1 MKYLVHFFLSLLYTD
16 ERHLGW
22 DPTMRIF
29 RKADNDD
36 IRYII
41 SVQTRTLTDPTSVC
55 TDYYRT
61 GRIVSDYGTIKLRG
75 RGTRVWE
82 VTQCT
87 KEGEPLPGDPTT
99 MILKDYWVDADR
111 DREGDIHRQI
121 LDDAKQMG
129 KHDEVKA
136 IILTVQA
143 HGVVYVDE
151 NKPDETSRRDHLSIP
166 PKDQWF
172 DLMQVSEEH
181 LQRVEAMRQR
191 NQSERSDPRDIL
203 FWTPYSPTLSGSK
216 VHYRIVFKEACTAL
230 QNIDFLDRVLMVLSE
245 ACNGVSSPFLRLT
258 LFLIFDP
265 ALKILHAI
273 GWLHRDVSIG
283 NILIKPNGSVVLADL
298 EYAKRF
304 DDPALRNDST
314 VSIVHIFATDSI
326 IYF

>member
-41 SVQTRTLTDPTSVC
+41 SVQTRTSTDPTRVC

-99 MILKDYWVDADR
+99 VILKDYWVDADR

-129 KHDEVKA
+129 KYDEVKA
-136 IILTVQA
+136 IILMVRA

-151 NKPDETSRRDHLSIP
+151 NTPDETSRRDHLSIP
-166 PKDQWF
+166 PKDQWL

-181 LQRVEAMRQR
+181 IQWVKAAWQEQRSE
-191 NQSERSDPRDIL
+191 QSDSHQSRDIFL
-203 FWTPYSPTLSGSK
+203 QTPYSPALCCSK
-216 VHYRIVFKEACTAL
+216 VHYRIVFKEVCTAL
-230 QNIDFLDRVLMVLSE
+230 QDIEFLDRVLMVLSE
-245 ACNGVSSPFLRLT
+245 ACNGVFTRCIRLVSH
-258 LFLIFDP
+258 LI
-265 ALKILHAI
+265 
-273 GWLHRDVSIG
+273 SIQ
-283 NILIKPNGSVVLADL
+283 P
-298 EYAKRF
+298 
-304 DDPALRNDST
+304 
-314 VSIVHIFATDSI
+314 
-326 IYF
+326 